1 MDIETLG
8 LVGLVAYGTVAVI
21 SWKFPLMDKGLKF
34 GISFL
39 IALAVTFIPAELA
52 GTLAQNIKTA
62 LAAVLSMT
70 AVGVLA
76 NKSGGKG

>member
-1 MDIETLG
+1 MDFQTLT

-34 GISFL
+34 GISFV
-39 IALAVTFIPAELA
+39 IALAVTFVPAELA
-52 GTLAQNIKTA
+52 AGLAQNIKVA
-62 LAAVLSMT
+62 LSAVLGMT

-76 NKSGGKG
+76 NKAGGK